1 MKDYRVDY
9 RNRQIILTAQFARRS
24 RDPQNREAVL
34 ALKEAIAM
42 HPSYDVV
49 VRSIKKNP
57 NKRTRKGFSIG
68 FMETYLTLFG
78 TKEELLKFNQ
88 LKVLTKGMNNVTRF
102 HTLEDWFF
110 MNYPAAADIENYEL
124 ADVENKIALLEALD
138 KSGNTTELAG

>member
-34 ALKEAIAM
+34 ELKEAIAM

-78 TKEELLKFNQ
+78 TMEELKRFNQ
-88 LKVLTKGMNNVTRF
+88 LKILTKGMNNVSRF

-110 MNYPAAADIENYEL
+110 MNYPAAADIEDYQQ
-124 ADVENKIALLEALD
+124 AGIENNLQLLEMLEKDEKA
-138 KSGNTTELAG
+138 S